1 MKYFFIYI
9 ILVFQE
15 DINKIKIVKNH
26 KMNVNGQR
34 YFFRI
39 YKRGI
44 KNRVTIETDG
54 QIELAHCDHV
64 KTWTINLISQ
74 LRLIR
79 IDPI

>member
-1 MKYFFIYI
+1 
-9 ILVFQE
+9 
-15 DINKIKIVKNH
+15 
-26 KMNVNGQR
+26 MNVNGQR

-39 YKRGI
+39 YKRGV
-44 KNRVTIETDG
+44 KNRVTIKTDG

-64 KTWTINLISQ
+64 KNWTINLISQ